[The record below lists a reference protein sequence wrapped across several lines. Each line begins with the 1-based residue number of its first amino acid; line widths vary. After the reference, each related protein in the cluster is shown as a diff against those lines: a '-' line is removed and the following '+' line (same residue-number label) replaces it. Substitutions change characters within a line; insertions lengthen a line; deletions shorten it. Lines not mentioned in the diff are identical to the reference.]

1 MGGGLRVEG
10 AIEMTKLYKLTNS
23 KWETRGRT
31 KWGPGVTHGPT
42 SGKGELCGP
51 GWIHAYTSIE
61 LAMMMNS
68 AHANIKDPVCW
79 EAEGEVGKSD
89 NGLKVGCRTL
99 TTVRIV
105 EPPVVTTEHRVRFA
119 ILCAVDVYKE
129 PQFVAWAKSWLSGDD
144 RSERA
149 ATAAAAAA
157 LATATATATAAV
169 ALATAALATE
179 TVAVALAAEAEA
191 AEAARSAVCA
201 ATATAAVAAAAA
213 RSAVCA
219 AKATE
224 ALYTPST
231 IDLDALAKMAIYG
244 ERSEL

>member
-1 MGGGLRVEG
+1 M
-10 AIEMTKLYKLTNS
+10 MTSLYKLTDQN
-23 KWETRGRT
+23 WETRGRT

-68 AHANIKDPVCW
+68 EHANIKDPVCW

-157 LATATATATAAV
+157 WATATAATAV
-169 ALATAALATE
+169 AWATATAAEST
-179 TVAVALAAEAEA
+179 ALA
-191 AEAARSAVCA
+191 AARSAVCA
-201 ATATAAVAAAAA
+201 ATATAAL
-213 RSAVCA
+213 S
-219 AKATE
+219 
-224 ALYTPST
+224 TPST

>member
-1 MGGGLRVEG
+1 M
-10 AIEMTKLYKLTNS
+10 MTSLYKLTDQN
-23 KWETRGRT
+23 WETRGRT

-157 LATATATATAAV
+157 LATATAAV
-169 ALATAALATE
+169 ALATATAALATETVAVATE

>member
-1 MGGGLRVEG
+1 M
-10 AIEMTKLYKLTNS
+10 MTSLYKLTDQN
-23 KWETRGRT
+23 WETRGRT

-105 EPPVVTTEHRVRFA
+105 EPPVVTTEHRIRFA

-169 ALATAALATE
+169 ALATATAALATE
-179 TVAVALAAEAEA
+179 AVAVALATEEVALATA
-191 AEAARSAVCA
+191 AEA
-201 ATATAAVAAAAA
+201 VAMAAA

-219 AKATE
+219 AKASA
-224 ALYTPST
+224 ALSTPST

>member
-1 MGGGLRVEG
+1 M
-10 AIEMTKLYKLTNS
+10 MTSLYKLTDQN
-23 KWETRGRT
+23 WETRGRT

-157 LATATATATAAV
+157 LATATAAV
-169 ALATAALATE
+169 ALATATAALATE

-201 ATATAAVAAAAA
+201 ATATAA
-213 RSAVCA
+213 
-219 AKATE
+219 
-224 ALYTPST
+224 LYTPST